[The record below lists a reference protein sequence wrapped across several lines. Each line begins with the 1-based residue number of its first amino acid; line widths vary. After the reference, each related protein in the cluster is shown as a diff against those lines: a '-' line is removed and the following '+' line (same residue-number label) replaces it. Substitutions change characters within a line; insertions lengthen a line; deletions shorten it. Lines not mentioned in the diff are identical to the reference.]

1 MCDNKPMA
9 PYAKLPELEEYKEHK
24 EYKEYK
30 EQEWKNIEV
39 AVELDCPELY
49 ERYLS
54 MKFRDFMDW
63 YWNVN
68 GAKELGKRMPVP
80 ERIYVGNA
88 FCHLLFP
95 EKRQLFEIFKKAESE
110 GLAVTV
116 TFSYLREFML
126 KPVEKLLDELEEW
139 CRNRETFL
147 EIAANDWGLLEL
159 LRERKEWKEE
169 KEVLVPC
176 MGTLLN
182 KRKKD
187 PRMGYKQGETGYF
200 RENSLNAKF
209 YRTYLRDTF
218 GIRRYEWESCG
229 YRQQFPEGTASTFRF
244 IRRIPPSIVHC
255 MLRVKMENVESRNC
269 RNRVRDIAGRK
280 SFCIQSI

>member
-1 MCDNKPMA
+1 
-9 PYAKLPELEEYKEHK
+9 
-24 EYKEYK
+24 
-30 EQEWKNIEV
+30 
-39 AVELDCPELY
+39 
-49 ERYLS
+49 

-68 GAKELGKRMPVP
+68 GAKELGKRMSVP

-169 KEVLVPC
+169 KELLVPC

-187 PRMGYKQGETGYF
+187 PRIGYKQGETGYF
-200 RENSLNAKF
+200 RENSLNAEF
-209 YRTYLRDTF
+209 YRTD
-218 GIRRYEWESCG
+218 CG
-229 YRQQFPEGTASTFRF
+229 Q
-244 IRRIPPSIVHC
+244 
-255 MLRVKMENVESRNC
+255 
-269 RNRVRDIAGRK
+269 
-280 SFCIQSI
+280 